1 MVYMMNKHIENLVL
15 SALSLALA
23 YILPF
28 ITGNIPQIGA
38 MLLPMHIPVLIC
50 GLLCGAPWGLAVG
63 MIAPIMR
70 SVLTGGFPPMFPTAV
85 AMAFELA
92 AYGFVSGF
100 VYRRLPKKLVS
111 CYIALVSAMLCGR
124 VVWGIVMA
132 LITLNG
138 DGFTFAAFIA
148 GAFAN
153 ALPGIVVQLVLI
165 PPAVLA
171 VRKFTFVPG
180 EV

>member
-1 MVYMMNKHIENLVL
+1 MFYMMNKHIENLVL
-15 SALSLALA
+15 SALFLALT
-23 YILPF
+23 YVLPIL
-28 ITGNIPQIGA
+28 TGNVPQVGA
-38 MLLPMHIPVLIC
+38 MLLPMHIPVLLC
-50 GLLCGAPWGLAVG
+50 GFLCGAPWGLAVG

-85 AMAFELA
+85 AMSFELA
-92 AYGFVSGF
+92 AYGLVSGF
-100 VYRRLPKKLVS
+100 IYRRMPKKLLS
-111 CYIALVSAMLCGR
+111 IYITLLSAMLCGR
-124 VVWGIVMA
+124 AVWGVVMA
-132 LITLNG
+132 LLMMNG
-138 DGFTFAAFIA
+138 QGFTLSAFVA

>member
-1 MVYMMNKHIENLVL
+1 MVYTMNKHIENLVL

-28 ITGNIPQIGA
+28 ITGNIPQIGS

-50 GLLCGAPWGLAVG
+50 GFLCGAPWGLAVG
-63 MIAPIMR
+63 LVAPIMR
-70 SVLTGGFPPMFPTAV
+70 SLLTGGFPPMFPTAA

-92 AYGFVSGF
+92 AYGFVAGF
-100 VYRRLPKKLVS
+100 IYRRLPKKLLS

-124 VVWGIVMA
+124 AVWGLVMSLLLMNA
-132 LITLNG
+132 

-148 GAFAN
+148 GAFTN
-153 ALPGIVVQLVLI
+153 AIPGILLQLLVI
-165 PPAVLA
+165 PPVVVAM
-171 VRKFTFVPG
+171 RKFSFLPG